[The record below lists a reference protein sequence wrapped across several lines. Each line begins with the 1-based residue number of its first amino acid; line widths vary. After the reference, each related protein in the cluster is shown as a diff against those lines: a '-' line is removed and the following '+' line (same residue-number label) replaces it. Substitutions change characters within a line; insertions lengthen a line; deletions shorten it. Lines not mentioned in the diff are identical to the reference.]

1 MTRLIFSPVLLD
13 NPGNPDAAIDGT
25 FIFQHKTP
33 TSSWS
38 DLNTL
43 PLSKLKSDEW
53 VKIHLKAAELL
64 KLFEGLD
71 SYYDLAYEHGLVRGT
86 QEFIP
91 APRSRALRSL
101 LMNEQQF
108 NQAMLDEEVA
118 TALISGL
125 IAWISGNER
134 AVAAAKLD
142 GISLE
147 ELQQFDAVLG
157 LARLQR
163 FCRELDENE
172 ANADE
177 AYWQKTLEANG
188 WAIAQVYAV
197 PPMLIYGQVYV
208 GG

>member
-71 SYYDLAYEHGLVRGT
+71 SYYDLVYEHGLVRGT

-91 APRSRALRSL
+91 PQEVGRSVHFS
-101 LMNEQQF
+101 
-108 NQAMLDEEVA
+108 
-118 TALISGL
+118 
-125 IAWISGNER
+125 
-134 AVAAAKLD
+134 
-142 GISLE
+142 
-147 ELQQFDAVLG
+147 
-157 LARLQR
+157 
-163 FCRELDENE
+163 
-172 ANADE
+172 
-177 AYWQKTLEANG
+177 
-188 WAIAQVYAV
+188 
-197 PPMLIYGQVYV
+197 
-208 GG
+208 